1 MAIFHHYWSDQDL
14 ARKSNHQKLSCVSRR
29 SSTAAM
35 VSPAKASYS
44 SGCWLESSKGRRQR
58 RHNKA
63 TQQSTGAYGM
73 VQRRPAVQIRRLNDG
88 FGDAAADASFSAD
101 TTAVQGCGR
110 SNLHRNGGGGDTT
123 ISRTMDS
130 AMRRLML
137 RSRLIRRRFMAA
149 AALIFT
155 GTAAEATQQS
165 AGACN
170 SVVGRAAAQI
180 RRPSQNQTSSSKTN
194 GWW

>member
-1 MAIFHHYWSDQDL
+1 MDLDNGDFSSLLKRSRSRAQIKSSKIELRFTSQLHGRHGFPGQGQLFIWLL
-14 ARKSNHQKLSCVSRR
+14 ARIFEG
-29 SSTAAM
+29 TAA
-35 VSPAKASYS
+35 
-44 SGCWLESSKGRRQR
+44 E
-58 RHNKA
+58 A

-101 TTAVQGCGR
+101 TTAVQGCGG

-165 AGACN
+165 AGAC
-170 SVVGRAAAQI
+170 SVVG
-180 RRPSQNQTSSSKTN
+180 S
-194 GWW
+194 G